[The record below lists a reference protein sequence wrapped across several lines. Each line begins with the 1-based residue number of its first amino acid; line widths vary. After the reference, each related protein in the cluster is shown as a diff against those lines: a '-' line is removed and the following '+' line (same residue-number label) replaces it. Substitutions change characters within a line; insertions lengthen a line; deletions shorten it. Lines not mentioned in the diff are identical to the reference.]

1 MDVKKVNQVQ
11 WTNLQL
17 NEYGKLAIFHVL
29 HFPAFIASPSFAN
42 NNSNQDTPYKCSV
55 KNIIRLNN
63 LQL

>member
-42 NNSNQDTPYKCSV
+42 NNSNQDTP
-55 KNIIRLNN
+55 
-63 LQL
+63 

>member
-29 HFPAFIASPSFAN
+29 HFPTFIASPSFAN
-42 NNSNQDTPYKCSV
+42 NNSNQDTP
-55 KNIIRLNN
+55 
-63 LQL
+63 